1 MTQAEQTT
9 ESIALN
15 EVEFCVVD
23 LETTGGSSEFHAI
36 TEIGA
41 VKYLG
46 GQEIAR
52 YTTLVNPGC
61 AIPAFITVFTG
72 ISDAMVA
79 NAPPIEQTLAPLLQ
93 FIGASV
99 LVAHNARFDIGFIN
113 AALLRADYEPLTNRV
128 LDTVGL
134 ARRLV
139 GAEVKNC
146 KLSTLATSLNLRHQP
161 CHRAINDVL
170 ATGDLLHYLIER
182 AAGFGVF
189 DLDDFAAL
197 AKIWAHPQASKLKLT
212 VDLPRSPG
220 VYLFVDGRGDVLY
233 VGKAT
238 NIRARVRS
246 YFGTGDTRR
255 KIGSLLKLMQSV
267 HYVATPDLLTAEV
280 LELRIITKLRPRYNY
295 VGTRAAKYCYV
306 RLTLGEQWPRLM
318 ITNRVATG
326 AVNANDIYLGPI
338 STRAIARNVVDA
350 IESVVPLRRCTV
362 RMGRNYQPSQDSPM
376 CSAAQLGLAQCPCSG
391 TADPQIY
398 AAEVQ
403 RVVSAMSGNEQEII
417 DKLTEKMQRHSQA
430 QCFEE
435 AGDVLARIEA
445 LQSVLRRTQTA
456 RELVDA
462 GSFDFVINPDAAGA
476 TNSAG
481 QQISYQINCGLLQST
496 HIDGTVFSPIAPPL
510 GADFVQLL
518 SRPLESAPA
527 IPIDTEIIDEILC
540 IARHIRAST
549 GSTGC

>member
-1 MTQAEQTT
+1 MTHSAQSVEP
-9 ESIALN
+9 IALN
-15 EVEFCVVD
+15 KVEFCVVD
-23 LETTGGSSEFHAI
+23 LETTGGSSEFNAI

-46 GQEIAR
+46 GQEVGR

-61 AIPAFITVFTG
+61 AIPAFITMFTG
-72 ISDAMVA
+72 ISDTMVA
-79 NAPPIEQTLAPLLQ
+79 NAPSIEETLGPLLQ
-93 FIGASV
+93 FIGNSV

-113 AALLRADYEPLTNRV
+113 AALLRADLEPLSNRV

-146 KLSTLATSLNLRHQP
+146 KLATLATSLNLKHQP

-189 DLDDFAAL
+189 DLDDFASL
-197 AKIWAHPQASKLKLT
+197 AKIWAHPQSSKLKLT
-212 VDLPRSPG
+212 VDLPRTPG
-220 VYLFVDGRGDVLY
+220 VYLFVDGKGDVLY

-255 KIGSLLKLMQSV
+255 KIGSLLKLMQAV

-318 ITNRVATG
+318 ITNRVVTG
-326 AVNANDIYLGPI
+326 GSNANDLYLGPI
-338 STRAIARNVVDA
+338 STRATARNVVDA
-350 IESVVPLRRCTV
+350 IQSVVPLRRCTV

-391 TADPQIY
+391 TADPQVY
-398 AAEVQ
+398 AVEVQ
-403 RVVSAMSGNEQEII
+403 RVVGAMSGNEQEII
-417 DKLTEKMQRHSQA
+417 DKLTEKMLRHSEA

-445 LQSVLRRTQTA
+445 LKSVLHRTQTA
-456 RELVDA
+456 RELVAA
-462 GSFDFVINPDAAGA
+462 GSFDFVANPDAVGV
-476 TNSAG
+476 TNAAG
-481 QQISYQINCGLLQST
+481 QRISYQIYCGLLEAT
-496 HIDGTVFSPIAPPL
+496 YIDGAVFSPIAPPL
-510 GADFVQLL
+510 KADFAQLF
-518 SRPLESAPA
+518 SRPPENAPA
-527 IPIDTEIIDEILC
+527 KPIDTEIIDEILC
-540 IARHIRAST
+540 IARHIRVSSDLA
-549 GSTGC
+549 GC